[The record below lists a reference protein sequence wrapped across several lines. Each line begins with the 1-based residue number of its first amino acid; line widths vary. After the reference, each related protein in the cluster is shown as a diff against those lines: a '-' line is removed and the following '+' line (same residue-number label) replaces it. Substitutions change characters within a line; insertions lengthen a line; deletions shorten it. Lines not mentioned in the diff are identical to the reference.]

1 MEVYMADFKDIIG
14 HEQIIRHL
22 KKAIHNN
29 KVSHAYI
36 FNGDKGTG
44 RAILASAFAKTLQCE
59 SSDEDS
65 CGACRSCLQTESGN
79 HPDIKWVTHEK
90 PATISVDDI
99 RTQVN
104 NDIAIKPY
112 SSPYKIYIISDA
124 QKMTPQAQN
133 ALLKTIEEPPGYA
146 ILLLLASD
154 VNILLPTI
162 LSRCVILNIKA
173 VDEEVIKKF
182 LIKNYQLPD
191 YKARILAAFSQGNVG
206 KAVKMAVSEEFQAMH
221 DDILRILTH
230 IDTME
235 INEII
240 DVIKK
245 IEVYKVDIDDVIDMM
260 ILWYRDVMIL
270 AATNDPNLIVFKE
283 EYSALSK
290 RVSKSN
296 FTGLDTIIKGMEK
309 AKKRLAANVNFDLT
323 MELMLL
329 TIKEN

>member
-1 MEVYMADFKDIIG
+1 MANFKDIIG
-14 HEQIIRHL
+14 HEQIIEHL
-22 KKAIHNN
+22 KRVVDNH

-44 RAILASAFAKTLQCE
+44 KAILAGAFAKALQCE
-59 SSDEDS
+59 NNDGDS
-65 CGACRSCLQTESGN
+65 CGTCHSCLQAESGN
-79 HPDIKWVTHEK
+79 QPDIKWLTHDK

-99 RTQVN
+99 RVQVN

-112 SSPYKIYIISDA
+112 SSRYKIYIIPDA

-146 ILLLLASD
+146 ILLLLTNDA
-154 VNILLPTI
+154 NILLPTI

-173 VDEEVIKKF
+173 VDTNVIKEH
-182 LIKNYQLPD
+182 LIKDYQMPD
-191 YKARILAAFSQGNVG
+191 YKARMLASFSQGNVG
-206 KAVKMAVSEEFQAMH
+206 KAVKMAISVDFQAMY
-221 DDILRILTH
+221 DEILRLLKH
-230 IDTME
+230 IDSME
-235 INEII
+235 INEIV
-240 DVIKK
+240 DAVKK
-245 IEVYKVDIDDVIDMM
+245 MEAYKMDIDDVIDMM
-260 ILWYRDVMIL
+260 ILWYRDIMIL

-283 EYSALSK
+283 EYSALNK
-290 RVSKSN
+290 RVSKSSFN
-296 FTGLDTIIKGMEK
+296 GLDNIIKGMER

>member
-1 MEVYMADFKDIIG
+1 MANFKDIIG

-22 KKAIHNN
+22 KKAIDNH

-44 RAILASAFAKTLQCE
+44 KAILAGAFAKALQCE
-59 SSDEDS
+59 SYDGDS
-65 CGACRSCLQTESGN
+65 CGVCRSCLQTESGN
-79 HPDIKWVTHEK
+79 QPDIKWITHDK

-104 NDIAIKPY
+104 YDIAIKPY
-112 SSPYKIYIISDA
+112 SSPYKIYIIPDA

-133 ALLKTIEEPPGYA
+133 ALLKTIEEPPEYA
-146 ILLLLASD
+146 ILLLLTSD

-162 LSRCVILNIKA
+162 LSRCVKLNIKA
-173 VDEEVIKKF
+173 VDTDIITKY
-182 LIKNYQLPD
+182 LIKNYQIPD
-191 YKARILAAFSQGNVG
+191 YKAKILASFSQGNVG
-206 KAVKMAVSEEFQAMH
+206 KAVKMAISVDFQEMY
-221 DDILRILTH
+221 DEILRLLKH
-230 IDTME
+230 IDSME
-235 INEII
+235 INEIV
-240 DVIKK
+240 DAIKK
-245 IEVYKVDIDDVIDMM
+245 MEVYKMDIDDVIDMM
-260 ILWYRDVMIL
+260 MLWYRDVMIL

-283 EYSALSK
+283 EYSILNK
-290 RVSKSN
+290 RVAKSSFN
-296 FTGLDTIIKGMEK
+296 GLDNIIKGMER